1 MSWRR
6 ASNIAFN
13 RLPEELGHHPQQH
26 EEADQLDNQDVEVD
40 SEQLEQSAALAAFR
54 RAEQVR

>member
-6 ASNIAFN
+6 ASSIAFIGFQKI
-13 RLPEELGHHPQQH
+13 LGHKPQQH
-26 EEADQLDNQDVEVD
+26 EEADNLDNQNVKVD